1 VSGLTP
7 ARKRPFR
14 ALGAAALLVAC
25 GALAPLLGLGCR
37 ERVSG
42 SDAAPSLAACAEVGQ
57 RCEVSPGKLGS
68 CVLIDG
74 CRQDNCYV
82 CQSQH

>member
-1 VSGLTP
+1 MSSLT
-7 ARKRPFR
+7 RGT
-14 ALGAAALLVAC
+14 LALLF
-25 GALAPLLGLGCR
+25 ALLLLALGCR

-42 SDAAPSLAACAEVGQ
+42 ADGAPPLVACAEVGQ

-74 CRQDNCYV
+74 CRQGSCYV